1 MYPIL
6 TRDCHHLHMS
16 HSADAPPDSAGSPAV
31 LDARMFQDLLES
43 LVAPVAV
50 AAIYRKFLDNAA
62 TFIRELPGQDNAA
75 RVETMHTLKGSAAML
90 GASRLSALAAKL
102 QSQLHGSIVQV
113 DQAAR
118 ELEAELAKFRV
129 AATELLHAAG
139 VTLDP

>member
-1 MYPIL
+1 
-6 TRDCHHLHMS
+6 MS
-16 HSADAPPDSAGSPAV
+16 HSADAPSGSAASPEV
-31 LDARMFQDLLES
+31 LDASVFQDLLES
-43 LVAPVAV
+43 LSAPAAV

-62 TFIRELPGQDNAA
+62 TFIRELASQHSAA

-90 GASRLSALAAKL
+90 GANRLSALAAKL

-129 AATELLHAAG
+129 AAAERLLTAG

>member
-16 HSADAPPDSAGSPAV
+16 HPADASCDSAGSPHV
-31 LDARMFQDLLES
+31 LDARIFQDLVES

-50 AAIYRKFLDNAA
+50 AAIYQKFLENAA
-62 TFIRELPGQDNAA
+62 TFIRELPGQDEAA
-75 RVETMHTLKGSAAML
+75 RVETLHTLKGSAAML
-90 GASRLSALAAKL
+90 GANRLSALAAKL
-102 QSQLHGSIVQV
+102 QSHLHGSIVQV

-129 AATELLHAAG
+129 AAAERLLSAG
-139 VTLDP
+139 VTMDP